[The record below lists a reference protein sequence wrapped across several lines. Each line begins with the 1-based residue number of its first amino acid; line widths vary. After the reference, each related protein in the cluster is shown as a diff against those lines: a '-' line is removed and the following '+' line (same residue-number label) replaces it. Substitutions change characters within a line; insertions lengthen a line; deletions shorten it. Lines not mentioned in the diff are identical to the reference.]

1 MLIAF
6 ICVVAVFLIF
16 IVTSFF
22 MTRKKVVLK
31 VDDKVF
37 TILNSTSRLHI
48 FVDGKEMIKAILPEL
63 IAGVEYSIDLDNKN
77 YIIKCK
83 SNKIGTVLNVEV
95 FKDGEKIADNKK
107 DKKNQ

>member
-16 IVTSFF
+16 IVTSFIL
-22 MTRKKVVLK
+22 TRKKVVLK

-37 TILNSTSRLHI
+37 TILNSTSKLHI
-48 FVDGKEMIKAILPEL
+48 FVEGKEVIKAVLPEL
-63 IAGVEYSIDLDNKN
+63 IAGVEYLVSVDEKN
-77 YIIKCK
+77 YTVKCK

-95 FKDGEKIADNKK
+95 FKDGAKIADNKK
-107 DKKNQ
+107 DKKS